1 MNHILI
7 LFAYIK
13 FLRKTCR
20 PATEIYESSLQASYK
35 LFRST
40 LIDVKKKRKRKEMIE
55 TSSSSSLSLVC
66 NKSQLIKQNFTTY
79 RNENDT
85 YSVSYRNN
93 VRSVS

>member
-1 MNHILI
+1 MMEACMNHILI

-40 LIDVKKKRKRKEMIE
+40 LIDVKKKKEKE
-55 TSSSSSLSLVC
+55 
-66 NKSQLIKQNFTTY
+66 KK
-79 RNENDT
+79 
-85 YSVSYRNN
+85 
-93 VRSVS
+93 

>member
-40 LIDVKKKRKRKEMIE
+40 LIDIKKKKKRNDRN
-55 TSSSSSLSLVC
+55 L
-66 NKSQLIKQNFTTY
+66 LILLLIS
-79 RNENDT
+79 RL
-85 YSVSYRNN
+85 
-93 VRSVS
+93 

>member
-1 MNHILI
+1 MMEACMNHILI

-40 LIDVKKKRKRKEMIE
+40 LIDIKKKKKRNDRN
-55 TSSSSSLSLVC
+55 L
-66 NKSQLIKQNFTTY
+66 LILLLIS
-79 RNENDT
+79 RL
-85 YSVSYRNN
+85 
-93 VRSVS
+93 

>member
-40 LIDVKKKRKRKEMIE
+40 LIDVKKEKRKEMIE
-55 TSSSSSLSLVC
+55 TSSSSCLSLVC

>member
-1 MNHILI
+1 
-7 LFAYIK
+7 
-13 FLRKTCR
+13 
-20 PATEIYESSLQASYK
+20 
-35 LFRST
+35 
-40 LIDVKKKRKRKEMIE
+40 MIE

-85 YSVSYRNN
+85 YSVAYRNN

>member
-1 MNHILI
+1 MMEACMNHILI

-40 LIDVKKKRKRKEMIE
+40 LIDVKKKKKKKRNDRN
-55 TSSSSSLSLVC
+55 L
-66 NKSQLIKQNFTTY
+66 LILLLIS
-79 RNENDT
+79 RL
-85 YSVSYRNN
+85 
-93 VRSVS
+93 

>member
-40 LIDVKKKRKRKEMIE
+40 LIDIKKRKRKEMIE
-55 TSSSSSLSLVC
+55 TSSSSCLSLVC

>member
-1 MNHILI
+1 MEACMNHILI

-40 LIDVKKKRKRKEMIE
+40 LIDIKKKKKRNDRN
-55 TSSSSSLSLVC
+55 L
-66 NKSQLIKQNFTTY
+66 LILLLIS
-79 RNENDT
+79 RL
-85 YSVSYRNN
+85 
-93 VRSVS
+93 

>member
-40 LIDVKKKRKRKEMIE
+40 LIDIKKKKRKEMIE
-55 TSSSSSLSLVC
+55 TSSSSCLSLVC

>member
-20 PATEIYESSLQASYK
+20 PATEIYESSQASYK

-40 LIDVKKKRKRKEMIE
+40 LIDIKKKKRKEMIE

>member
-40 LIDVKKKRKRKEMIE
+40 LIVKKKRKRKEMIE